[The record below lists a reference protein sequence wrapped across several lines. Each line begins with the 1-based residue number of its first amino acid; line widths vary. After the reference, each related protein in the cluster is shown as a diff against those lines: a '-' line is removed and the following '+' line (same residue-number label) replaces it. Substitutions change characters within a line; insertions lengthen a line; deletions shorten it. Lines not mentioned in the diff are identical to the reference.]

1 MRTRR
6 FLLAFTCTVAGLAS
20 FGEPS
25 KGIDDGKYV
34 IDVPTGETYALT
46 ADDVT
51 AIGAL
56 PLVKAGEGTLT
67 VDNVLANYDGD
78 IYITNGF
85 YRASASGSVGTVIG
99 ATYVLDGGTFNS
111 TCSAGANG
119 PSAFL
124 AGEKFYVSGDGY
136 NGKGA
141 IRQTSNGCSY
151 FGGTITFTGP
161 VRISPTQRLDFRYR
175 AFDMGG
181 YTLTVAGENN
191 QMLFLVQLNI
201 SNPGNIVVESGG
213 LEFQS
218 YNNGFTTAQ
227 TVTVKSGAYFSQWAS
242 TTEQPANLVL
252 EDNVRLVSDNGT
264 YAPGAYTHNVWK
276 GPITVRGRT
285 KNDLSSGKQ
294 VMLYGNVSG
303 AGGFWG
309 GKGGWL
315 QFFNASNTFTG
326 GITQNGGGVAAWGAN
341 SIPVQG
347 GALALT
353 NASLHMMATTLSTT
367 AAPTMT
373 FPDVSIDGS
382 GTISGRVV
390 FASAKS
396 LTKTGNGVLDIW
408 TPLHVKG
415 ALDVRAGGVRIHS
428 RIPDAPSGL
437 KWWYKNVSNSYGVN
451 TVPANVPYYGVD
463 HTGVSYAYRSWP
475 SGIQHTFYY
484 SGYIRIPG
492 EEGADVTCNFAS
504 CIWRATHLRIGDK
517 DVIKFSD
524 QTDELTGKKISGWTR
539 FYMGPQVTLTAG
551 WQPFFLVMGNW
562 YQANGGP
569 GTVSGW
575 ANNFGIGVDWQ
586 ARCATNSANYAKL
599 QDPGDGSFLR
609 SAMDKAAAAAD
620 ADAYRPTFDGPAS
633 FGPGTSIDFGDAE
646 PYVPFVF
653 NGLSGCPSITNGELV
668 VSNTWTVSHAQ
679 AAGGPLTVAA
689 GAKLKFAAGT
699 TLSVE
704 DLDLFSHGRDGT
716 PLVRAASADAI
727 SGAPSLVGAG
737 HVWKLVPSDDG
748 KVLSL
753 CDVSGTHIIFR

>member
-1 MRTRR
+1 MQMRRI
-6 FLLAFTCTVAGLAS
+6 LLAFTCAATGLAS

-25 KGIDDGKYV
+25 KGVDDGKYV
-34 IDVPTGETYALT
+34 IDVPPGETYALT
-46 ADDVT
+46 ADDVA
-51 AIGAL
+51 AIGTL

-67 VDNVLANYDGD
+67 VNDVLANYDGD

-85 YRASASGSVGTVIG
+85 YRATAYGAIGTTNGVIR
-99 ATYVLDGGTFNS
+99 VLAGGTFNS
-111 TCSAGANG
+111 TVYAGTSGGQGFAT
-119 PSAFL
+119 
-124 AGEKFYVSGDGY
+124 GEKFYVCGNGY
-136 NGKGA
+136 NNKGA
-141 IRQTSNGCSY
+141 IRQTDTSCAH
-151 FGGTITFTGP
+151 FGGTVTFTGP
-161 VRISPTQRLDFRYR
+161 TRIAATYRFDLRYGTL
-175 AFDMGG
+175 DMGG
-181 YTLTVAGENN
+181 YTMTVSCENN
-191 QMLFLVQLNI
+191 QMLYLVAVTMR
-201 SNPGNIVVESGG
+201 NPGNIVVESGG

-218 YNNGFTTAQ
+218 ANKGLTTAQ
-227 TVTVKSGAYFSQWAS
+227 TVTMRSGTYLSQWNS
-242 TTEQPANLVL
+242 TDWQNVNLVL
-252 EDNVRLVSDNGT
+252 ENNVRLISGSGT
-264 YAPGAYTHNVWK
+264 YEPGKYSQNVWQ
-276 GPITVRGRT
+276 GPISVQGRT
-285 KNDLSSGKQ
+285 QNDLSSGKQ
-294 VMLYGNVSG
+294 VMLYGKVSG

-309 GKGGWL
+309 GNGGWL

-326 GITQNGGGVAAWGAN
+326 GIGLNRGGVAAWGAN

-353 NASLHMMATTLSTT
+353 NANLHMMATLLSTT

-373 FPDVSIDGS
+373 FPDVVVDGA
-382 GTISGRVV
+382 GAISGRVV

-396 LTKTGNGVLDIW
+396 LTKTGDGVLDIW

-415 ALDVRAGGVRIHS
+415 ALDVRAGGVRIRT
-428 RIPDAPSGL
+428 RIPDAPRGL
-437 KWWYKNVSNSYGVN
+437 KWWYKKVSNSYGVN

-463 HTGVSYAYRSWP
+463 PNGASYAYRSWP
-475 SGIQHTFYY
+475 SGIDHTFYY

-504 CIWRATHLRIGDK
+504 CIYRATHLRIGDK

-569 GTVSGW
+569 NTISGW
-575 ANNFGIGVDWQ
+575 ASNFGIGVDWQ
-586 ARCATNSANYAKL
+586 ARCVTNSANYAKL

-609 SAMDKAAAAAD
+609 SAMTKQEAEV
-620 ADAYRPTFDGPAS
+620 DAYRPAFDGPAS
-633 FGPGTSIDFGDAE
+633 FGPGASIDFGDAE

-653 NGLSGCPSITNGELV
+653 NGLSGCPAITNGELV

-699 TLSVE
+699 TLSIE
-704 DLDLFSHGRDGT
+704 DLDLFSHGRGGT

-727 SGAPSLVGAG
+727 SGAPTLIGAV

-748 KVLSL
+748 TTLSI